1 MFFIFIFRELQFI
14 GFTFYDS
21 YLLLIQD
28 TNQFLFSC
36 VYTFECNQVLGSLK
50 ALQKESTLTTHK
62 KIFRV
67 NFDSVS

>member
-36 VYTFECNQVLGSLK
+36 VYTFEYNQVLGSLK